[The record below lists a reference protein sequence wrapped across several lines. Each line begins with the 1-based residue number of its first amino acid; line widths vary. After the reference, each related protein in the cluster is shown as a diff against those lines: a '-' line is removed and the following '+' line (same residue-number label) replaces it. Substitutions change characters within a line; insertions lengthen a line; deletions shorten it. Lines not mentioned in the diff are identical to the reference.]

1 MTRQVTSLDM
11 FEMFALAIGRNPHF
25 GRRAG
30 RGAPAPSPACGG
42 GLGRGLFASICALD
56 PRKDPLASESAG
68 AEMRGSSPEAPSPTL
83 PRKREREQA
92 RCAVWLKLMPAVFAL
107 TAGLLIYGATCAHA
121 LDTVRLGKA
130 VPNSF
135 AFAAAEVGIDAKI
148 FEGEGLEVTVSSFRG
163 DAQMQQALAA
173 GGLDVGLGSGP
184 GLGFRIKGAP
194 AIGVAAMYGPPANL
208 ALLVSAKGPIRTI
221 ADLKGKRIGVTTAG
235 SLTDWLVR
243 ELSRQQ
249 GWGSTGIGIAALGQM
264 QARLAA
270 MDRGELDG
278 IVLEAANGYELEEA
292 GRTRNLIL
300 FGDIVKHFYTHVIFA
315 TDDMIAHRPEVL
327 RRFLR
332 GWFKTVAFMRANRD
346 FTIKSTQRTLDVRQ
360 GIIEKIYDA
369 QIGGFSA
376 DGAWDPEA
384 IDVIRASLKDVGTLP
399 TIPDAKALYNDTFVP
414 VRF

>member
-1 MTRQVTSLDM
+1 VSQERRHIAASGKS
-11 FEMFALAIGRNPHF
+11 FGIAL
-25 GRRAG
+25 
-30 RGAPAPSPACGG
+30 
-42 GLGRGLFASICALD
+42 CAL
-56 PRKDPLASESAG
+56 L
-68 AEMRGSSPEAPSPTL
+68 
-83 PRKREREQA
+83 
-92 RCAVWLKLMPAVFAL
+92 C
-107 TAGLLIYGATCAHA
+107 TALLIAWVNPALA

-135 AFAAAEVGIDAKI
+135 AFGATEVGIETKI
-148 FEGEGLEVTVSSFRG
+148 FEREGIEIAVSSFRG
-163 DAQMQQALAA
+163 DAQMQQAMAA
-173 GGLDVGLGSGP
+173 GSLDIGLGSGP
-184 GLGFRIKGAP
+184 GLGFRAKGAP
-194 AIGVAAMYGPPANL
+194 AIGVAAMYGAPANL
-208 ALLVSAKGPIRTI
+208 ALLISAKSSIRSV
-221 ADLKGKRIGVTTAG
+221 AELKGRRIGVTTAG

-249 GWGSTGIGIAALGQM
+249 GWGSNGIGIAALGQM

-278 IVLEAANGYELEEA
+278 MVLEAANGYELEEA

-315 TDDMIAHRPEVL
+315 TDDMIEKRPDVL

-346 FTIKSTQRTLDVRQ
+346 FTVKSEQRTLDVRQ
-360 GIIEKIYDA
+360 SIIEKIYDA
-369 QIGGFSA
+369 QIAGFSA

-384 IDVIRASLKDVGTLP
+384 IDVIRASLKELGTLP
-399 TIPDAKALYNDTFVP
+399 TVPDAKALYNDKFVP